1 MYDRTPIMSQ
11 TTQFLIRHGLPVVF
25 IAVLVEEL
33 GLPLPALPWLLAA
46 GALAAIGK
54 FNLALGLLV
63 VVTACLLADTIWF
76 YLGRHR
82 GNQMLGL
89 LCRISLEPDSC
100 VRRAQNVFTKYGLP
114 GILIAKFLPGVGT
127 VVPPVA
133 GMSGISARRFFFVDA
148 MGSVL
153 YGGCILGLGCIFSN
167 QIEQIIAAVGR
178 IGGNALGLLVGLVV
192 LFIGFKFWQRQ
203 RLLRELRMARIT
215 VSELREMLDAGQAPL
230 IVDLRSAAAVQE
242 DPLLIQG
249 AVHLGAEDID
259 SRMSTFP
266 RDREIVVYCSCP
278 NEVSS
283 ARLALQL
290 RRKGFSRV
298 RPLLGGIDAWRER
311 NYPMEA
317 RNTRLADILVSPTT
331 NAESDHLGTIDTVL
345 KSVEVKP
352 PTP

>member
-1 MYDRTPIMSQ
+1 MTGTPVMSP

-33 GLPLPALPWLLAA
+33 GFPIPALPWLLAA
-46 GALAAIGK
+46 GALAAVGK
-54 FNLALGLLV
+54 FNLALGFLF
-63 VVTACLLADTIWF
+63 VVTACLSADAFWF

-82 GNQMLGL
+82 GNRVLGL

-114 GILIAKFLPGVGT
+114 GILVAKFLPGVGT

-133 GMSGISARRFFFVDA
+133 GMSRMSAGQFFFVDA
-148 MGSVL
+148 IGSVL
-153 YGGCILGLGCIFSN
+153 YGGCILGLGYFFSN
-167 QIEQIIAAVGR
+167 QIEQIIAAVAR
-178 IGGNALGLLVGLVV
+178 IGGSALSLLIGLIF
-192 LFIGFKFWQRQ
+192 LFVGFKYWQRR
-203 RLLRELRMARIT
+203 RLLHELSMARIT
-215 VSELREMLDAGQAPL
+215 VSELREMLEAGKTPL
-230 IVDLRSAAAVQE
+230 IVDLRSSPAVEE

-249 AVHLGAEDID
+249 AIHLGAEDIK
-259 SRMSTFP
+259 SRLDDFP
-266 RDREIVVYCSCP
+266 RDREIIVYCSCP

-290 RRKGFSRV
+290 RRKGFTRV
-298 RPLLGGIDAWRER
+298 RPLLGGLDAWREQ

-317 RNTRLADILVSPTT
+317 RNTRLAEILLSPLS
-331 NAESDHLGTIDTVL
+331 NAEPGHLDTADPVL

-352 PTP
+352 PPP